1 MWVLA
6 AVLMT
11 GCGDDDTSEASDS
24 AEDGVALDCSTE
36 LWADQSAETQ
46 ADWMA
51 ACVLPDM
58 QALFS
63 EHDGDAYSDISCA
76 TCHGADLGGGTY
88 AMPATTPIVVR
99 EQDPSSEIYQFMSD
113 TVMPQMAEK
122 LGLEPYNVSTGAGD
136 FSCYDCHIEGD

>member
-6 AVLMT
+6 AVRMT

-51 ACVLPDM
+51 ACVLPASVSGLAMEAIRRDPGGRGAVG
-58 QALFS
+58 QKASLPGRS
-63 EHDGDAYSDISCA
+63 SGQQTRNCV
-76 TCHGADLGGGTY
+76 CHGCRGSNYFDCRFWQCKGIWS
-88 AMPATTPIVVR
+88 TTTKCSRSLLVPWANPLR
-99 EQDPSSEIYQFMSD
+99 DQR
-113 TVMPQMAEK
+113 
-122 LGLEPYNVSTGAGD
+122 
-136 FSCYDCHIEGD
+136 